1 MEDDE
6 RMRLRGIFLNEDEIA
21 LLKELRTLGGL

>member
-6 RMRLRGIFLNEDEIA
+6 QMKLRGLFLSEDEIA
-21 LLKELRTLGGL
+21 LLKELRNLGGM